1 MWKSFTSKS
10 GVYRRSALLAL
21 SAAWHVLVFWSHEM
35 TSLFSPA
42 YAAETPYLALVT
54 LVPALA
60 LSIGMQVDRP
70 GKADATVAKSD
81 SARCPSHGR
90 SVCDGWNGL
99 WPETNAG

>member
-1 MWKSFTSKS
+1 
-10 GVYRRSALLAL
+10 
-21 SAAWHVLVFWSHEM
+21 M

-42 YAAETPYLALVT
+42 HAAETPYLALVT

-70 GKADATVAKSD
+70 SKADAIAADCD
-81 SARCPSHGR
+81 SARCPPHGR

-99 WPETNAG
+99 WPETSAG